1 MVIAGFPT
9 CSRHHRG
16 QVFFYPR
23 SLHAIMSDHTIRH
36 FVTYSGIKLPLNL
49 NTPLEEGELRHRIT
63 FYRAHYN
70 GAEQMVKVEK
80 VVYGEIES
88 FHEYRYHPGGAL
100 QEARIVMVADGECT
114 VMQYAP
120 DGSLLSSETLEIEE
134 ES

>member
-23 SLHAIMSDHTIRH
+23 SLHAIMRDHTIRH
-36 FVTYSGIKLPLNL
+36 FVTYSGVKLPLNL
-49 NTPLEEGELRHRIT
+49 NTPLEAGELRNRIT
-63 FYRAHYN
+63 FYRASYD
-70 GAEQMVKVEK
+70 AADRMTKVEK

-88 FHEYRYHPGGAL
+88 YHEYRYHPEGAL
-100 QEARIVMVADGECT
+100 REARIVMVAESECT
-114 VMQYAP
+114 VMQYDP
-120 DGSLLSSETLEIEE
+120 QGTLLSSETLDIEE